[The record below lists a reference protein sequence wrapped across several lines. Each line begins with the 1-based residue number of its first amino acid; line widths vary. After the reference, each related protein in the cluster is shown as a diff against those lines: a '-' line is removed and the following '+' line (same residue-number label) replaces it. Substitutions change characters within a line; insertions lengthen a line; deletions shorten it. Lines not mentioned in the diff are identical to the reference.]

1 MRIGLRGLNE
11 QRYNWSLIQNPACI
25 RCGSNYEDVMHY
37 VLDCQHY
44 AVPRTKLLEEFSGLL
59 QSLSINKKINPTP
72 ENEGYLRKSVETCM
86 CPKMHWNKYI
96 SAQHQT
102 ASVSKLHIFTSFPF
116 MKTYENRYYSYQSV
130 ISCWHANI

>member
-1 MRIGLRGLNE
+1 MAHDNDTVLPLVNHTHMRIGLRALNE

-37 VLDCQHY
+37 ALDCPHY
-44 AVPRTKLLEEFSGLL
+44 AVPRIKLLEEFSGLL

-86 CPKMHWNKYI
+86 CPIMH
-96 SAQHQT
+96 
-102 ASVSKLHIFTSFPF
+102 
-116 MKTYENRYYSYQSV
+116 
-130 ISCWHANI
+130 

>member
-1 MRIGLRGLNE
+1 MRIGLRALNE

-37 VLDCQHY
+37 VLDCPHY
-44 AVPRTKLLEEFSGLL
+44 AVPRIKLLEEFSGLL

-86 CPKMHWNKYI
+86 CPIMH
-96 SAQHQT
+96 
-102 ASVSKLHIFTSFPF
+102 
-116 MKTYENRYYSYQSV
+116 
-130 ISCWHANI
+130 